1 MKGVNEKSL
10 WTLSEVA
17 DHLGVSQKTISR
29 VIKKGKLPFVQI
41 GRSIRVQKDD
51 VFVFVDNHKSYNLE
65 CVESVQS
72 SQGEST
78 CDSINV
84 AGFTTLRTNR
94 QLENRLENLLTPTT
108 NK

>member
-17 DHLGVSQKTISR
+17 HYLGVNQKTISR
-29 VIKKGKLPFVQI
+29 IIKKGKLPFVQI

-51 VFVFVDNHKSYNLE
+51 VFVYVDNHKSYNLE
-65 CVESVQS
+65 CVESVHS
-72 SQGEST
+72 SKGENA

-84 AGFTTLRTNR
+84 TAFTTLPTN
-94 QLENRLENLLTPTT
+94 QEAENRLDALLKPKA